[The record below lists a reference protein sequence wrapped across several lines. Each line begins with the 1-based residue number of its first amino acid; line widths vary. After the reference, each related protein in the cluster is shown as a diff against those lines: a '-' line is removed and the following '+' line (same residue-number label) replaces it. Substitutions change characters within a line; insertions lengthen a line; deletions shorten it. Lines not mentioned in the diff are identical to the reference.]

1 MSDLSQII
9 GGGLGQVGT
18 RLSISDSRSRVL
30 LNNHDA
36 SQTAYG
42 SYAFKVSLYWKSHLY
57 FKEP

>member
-18 RLSISDSRSRVL
+18 RLSISDSRSRGL
-30 LNNHDA
+30 LNNHETL
-36 SQTAYG
+36 QTVYG
-42 SYAFKVSLYWKSHLY
+42 SYAFKVNLYWKSHMY